1 MKTSTQN
8 EYGVPSAIVIA
19 GLLIAGA
26 VIFTGGGGNVASN
39 TAPNNTAGQPHAQAV
54 NIADVDTENEP
65 FIGRP
70 DAPVTLAYW
79 GDFQCPFCKRFDLET
94 LPTLVKNYVET
105 GKLKIV
111 FKDFQFLGPDSTTA
125 GLAAKAVW
133 ELYPGRYFA
142 WHQAMYEAQDQEHG
156 GFGDKESIIK
166 LTRTILGIDAD
177 KVASLMVQKQS
188 EYEQEQDRDKAEG
201 AQFGISG
208 TPGFVIG
215 AQIISGAQ
223 PASVFTKLIDAEL
236 NK

>member
-1 MKTSTQN
+1 MKTDAQSG
-8 EYGVPSAIVIA
+8 YGVPVAIVVA

-26 VIFTGGGGNVASN
+26 VFWTGKDEKVAS
-39 TAPNNTAGQPHAQAV
+39 APTSNNNAGQPPAPAV
-54 NIADVDTENEP
+54 NIANVDTKNEP

-70 DAPVTLAYW
+70 DALVTLAYW
-79 GDFQCPFCKRFDLET
+79 GDFQCPFCKRFDLEI
-94 LPTLVKNYVET
+94 LPTLVKNYVEA
-105 GKLKIV
+105 GKLKVV
-111 FKDFQFLGPDSTTA
+111 FKDFQFLGPDSQAA

-133 ELYPGRYFA
+133 ELHPDRYFV

-166 LTRTILGIDAD
+166 LTRTIPGIDAD
-177 KVASLMVQKQS
+177 TVASRIAQKQS
-188 EYEQEQDRDKAEG
+188 EYQQEQDADRAEG

-215 AQIISGAQ
+215 TQTVSGAQ
-223 PASVFTKLIDAEL
+223 PAGVFTQLIDAEL